1 MNRMD
6 RLQPDAARRS
16 APLSHSNAVLPAG
29 NKYKDCLASV

>member
-1 MNRMD
+1 MNCID

-29 NKYKDCLASV
+29 NKYKDRFASV